1 MAAGDFCIWRDG
13 MRKSYADYG
22 ITDEKVKGLLRECR
36 AGKHGEQVRTAAYK
50 ACPIAAEHIIL
61 SIMKKKSYDALEI
74 KMELGE
80 MERIPFGRSDFYAL
94 RLYTLVILNEMLAG
108 KEEA

>member
-1 MAAGDFCIWRDG
+1 

-36 AGKHGEQVRTAAYK
+36 AGKHGAEVRTAAYK
-50 ACPIAAEHIIL
+50 INPLIAEYIIL
-61 SIMKKKSYDALEI
+61 SIMNKKSYDALKI

-80 MERIPFGRSDFYAL
+80 MECIPFGRSDFYAL
-94 RLYTLVILNEMLAG
+94 RLHTLVILDNMLAG
-108 KEEA
+108 KEDT

>member
-1 MAAGDFCIWRDG
+1 

-36 AGKHGEQVRTAAYK
+36 AGKYGAQVRTAAYK

-61 SIMKKKSYDALEI
+61 SIMKKKSYDTLEI

-94 RLYTLVILNEMLAG
+94 RLHTLVILDNMLA
-108 KEEA
+108 EREDA

>member
-1 MAAGDFCIWRDG
+1 

-22 ITDEKVKGLLRECR
+22 ITGDRVKGLLRECR
-36 AGKHGEQVRTAAYK
+36 EGKHGAQVRAAAYK

-80 MERIPFGRSDFYAL
+80 LSRVPYGRTDFYGYRRHAL
-94 RLYTLVILNEMLAG
+94 ALLNDMLTEREDA
-108 KEEA
+108 